1 MPNWCHNEITVEG
14 EKEYVKEF
22 MDFVKSDKQ
31 EFDFNEI
38 VPMPKNIFEGDLSS
52 EEREKYGS
60 LNLINTWYVW
70 CRENWSTSWNTC
82 SVEKKFNPLTTWN
95 AYNVT
100 KSVDP
105 DFRKV
110 KYTFDTACSEPS
122 NILKVLKKK
131 FDLGY
136 SKGDKRNIFW
146 FYREDVQQFCGY
158 LHNEV

>member
-1 MPNWCHNEITVEG
+1 MPNWCHNEVTVQG
-14 EKEYVKEF
+14 EKKHVKEF

-70 CRENWSTSWNTC
+70 CRENWSASWNTC
-82 SVEKKFNPLTTWN
+82 SVEKKFNPLATWN

-122 NILKVLKKK
+122 NILFVLKHWIFHKYQRNE
-131 FDLGY
+131 L
-136 SKGDKRNIFW
+136 NIFW
-146 FYREDVQQFCGY
+146 FYREDVQQFWGY